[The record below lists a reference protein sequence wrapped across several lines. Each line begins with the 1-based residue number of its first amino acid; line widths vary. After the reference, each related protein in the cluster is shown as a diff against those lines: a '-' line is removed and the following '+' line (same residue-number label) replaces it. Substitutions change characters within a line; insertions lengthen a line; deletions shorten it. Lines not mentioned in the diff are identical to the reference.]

1 VNFFT
6 EEKLKLIV
14 MIKEE
19 LNLPKGKG
27 QLNFTKIEEV
37 QNKEEANRL
46 LTLMVERKKRNT
58 SNRKG

>member
-1 VNFFT
+1 
-6 EEKLKLIV
+6 

-46 LTLMVERKKRNT
+46 LTLMVERKK
-58 SNRKG
+58 KEYV

>member
-37 QNKEEANRL
+37 QNKEEATVFL
-46 LTLMVERKKRNT
+46 H
-58 SNRKG
+58 